1 MALPNLKHRGSGMS
15 PLSESSQC
23 VVITAL
29 VTRRRQLQERV
40 AHWAEV
46 MTRSRSV
53 AGAEISH
60 EEATKHLQETEA
72 AMIELDKRV
81 VPWLHCH
88 PDCADLFA
96 PAAAVTGE
104 VAQ

>member
-1 MALPNLKHRGSGMS
+1 MI
-15 PLSESSQC
+15 PLSEPSQC

-29 VTRRRQLQERV
+29 VTRRRQLQDRV
-40 AHWAEV
+40 AHWEEV
-46 MTRSRSV
+46 MARPRSV

-72 AMIELDKRV
+72 AMLELDKRV

-88 PDCADLFA
+88 PDCADLFT
-96 PAAAVTGE
+96 PASVAAEEAT
-104 VAQ
+104 Q